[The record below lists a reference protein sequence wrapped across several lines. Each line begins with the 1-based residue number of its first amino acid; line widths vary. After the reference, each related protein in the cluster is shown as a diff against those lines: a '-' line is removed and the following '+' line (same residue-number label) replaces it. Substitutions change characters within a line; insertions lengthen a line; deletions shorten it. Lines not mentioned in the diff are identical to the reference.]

1 MACARAQV
9 SCQQLGPRE
18 KGGLVLGL
26 DIQEA
31 TLPPKHCDDRV
42 KVMTA
47 DARLL
52 TPDMLLAHTK
62 DVSGKGGGDRGQG
75 TRDGSCCLQAA
86 SPWKG
91 RLQGRGLHPE
101 RSREKDLNA
110 HLQQCGEAAGASNQ
124 RVTCFA
130 HIHSQRPGGTI
141 QVVLHQCSQALYRGC
156 C

>member
-1 MACARAQV
+1 MRAQV

-42 KVMTA
+42 KVVTA

-62 DVSGKGGGDRGQG
+62 DVSGKGGDRVQG
-75 TRDGSCCLQAA
+75 TGGGPCRLHAA
-86 SPWKG
+86 SP
-91 RLQGRGLHPE
+91 
-101 RSREKDLNA
+101 
-110 HLQQCGEAAGASNQ
+110 
-124 RVTCFA
+124 
-130 HIHSQRPGGTI
+130 
-141 QVVLHQCSQALYRGC
+141 
-156 C
+156 